1 MSSGKVGIDMT
12 EILFLILFLIV
23 IVIIILM
30 AIFMNIQNKRFKEMI
45 ADKEKDDKIKAV
57 EQNNNLQKKLNDFS
71 RQINDDLIKF
81 NNIISENTTNHLN
94 KIQVGLNA
102 SLIKNF
108 ETTEKLI
115 NSMSERMVRIDEA
128 QKNLKDLSGELIS
141 LQNILKD
148 KKSRGIFGEVEL
160 YSILEGAFGLND
172 NLWQKQCKL
181 TNGSIADAVIFAPEP
196 LGKIVIDS
204 KFPLENYNRIYD
216 QDSDKAARDSAR
228 RLFRNDVM
236 KHINDIS
243 CKYLIDGD
251 TAPMAYMFIP
261 AEAVFAEIYGH
272 FDDVVQYSYDKHV
285 YLVSP
290 TTLMAYITAIKG
302 IYLGQKRDEKVA
314 LIQEEFSKLAIEF
327 DRYKERY
334 DRLYRDFDRVYQD
347 FTRLNTT
354 SEKIVRRFSEIH
366 SVKLE
371 DPKGIEHDD

>member
-1 MSSGKVGIDMT
+1 MT

-45 ADKEKDDKIKAV
+45 ADKEKDDKLKAI
-57 EQNNNLQKKLNDFS
+57 EQNNNLQKQLNDFS

-172 NLWQKQCKL
+172 NFWQKQFKL

-216 QDSDKAARDSAR
+216 QYSDKAARDSAR

-236 KHINDIS
+236 KHINDIAA
-243 CKYLIDGD
+243 KYLIDGD

-354 SEKIVRRFSEIH
+354 SEKIVRRFAEIH

-371 DPKGIEHDD
+371 DTKGIEHDD